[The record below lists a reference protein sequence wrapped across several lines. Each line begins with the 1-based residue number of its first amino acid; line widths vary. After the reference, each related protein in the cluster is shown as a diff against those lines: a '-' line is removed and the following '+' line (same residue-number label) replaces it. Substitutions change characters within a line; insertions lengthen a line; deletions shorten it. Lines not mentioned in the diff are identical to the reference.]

1 MVRRQNQMLKKTI
14 RLTRDQR
21 KALSELKSVLH
32 MTGLDPDAQIKR
44 WQSDPD
50 AILPILRSM
59 LDQVVRSEVL
69 NWYTMTDLILDMAL
83 LDHVFGK
90 NRSRSS
96 LRRSRRYRTV
106 QSMLRKLYPRQ
117 KLQLLRTFKNVPKPI
132 CRSIGAM
139 NELRNGL
146 AHSFFLEDIPPSNR
160 TYMGRN
166 VFTVDGLEFFLED
179 MRRVRYFFEPWLE
192 PLERSFNAD
201 ESA

>member
-1 MVRRQNQMLKKTI
+1 MLKETI
-14 RLTRDQR
+14 RLTRGQR
-21 KALSELKSVLH
+21 KALTQLKSVLH

-44 WQSDPD
+44 WQSDPE

-96 LRRSRRYRTV
+96 LRRSKRYKTV

-146 AHSFFLEDIPPSNR
+146 AHSFFLKDIPASKR
-160 TYMGRN
+160 TYIGRN

-179 MRRVRYFFEPWLE
+179 MHRVRYFFEPWLE
-192 PLERSFNAD
+192 PLERSLNAD